1 MKVTSTCTQLIQSH
15 NATDMLTTINASA
28 QPIITEAAKPEEK
41 PKKGDSHRE
50 SLNAN
55 YV

>member
-1 MKVTSTCTQLIQSH
+1 MKVTSICAQLIQSH
-15 NATDMLTTINASA
+15 NATDMLTTINAFA

-41 PKKGDSHRE
+41 PKEEDSHRE

-55 YV
+55 FV